1 METNPFRTAG
11 LVLLI
16 VGVLDVGLMIYTV
29 MNDESYT
36 SSLNIFA
43 IVVGAL
49 LMRGNVRTARVV
61 RWGSVFF
68 CIVFLA
74 ALFVWLLITP
84 EALFMTQMKL
94 DMMGAI
100 TPFITFILAVVIDA
114 FLFYQLSTPES
125 LQKLEDEA
133 FRNGIPYS
141 AFGLSLIVGGAMI
154 YFLSSMLGGENA
166 DHAKQLARNE
176 LGNNFAYQVT
186 SLSITESGTVAVVVA
201 YNGNE
206 IRNVEVS
213 W

>member
-1 METNPFRTAG
+1 

-16 VGVLDVGLMIYTV
+16 VGVIDVGLMIYTV
-29 MNDESYT
+29 MNDGSYT

-49 LMRGNVRTARVV
+49 LLRGSARTARVV